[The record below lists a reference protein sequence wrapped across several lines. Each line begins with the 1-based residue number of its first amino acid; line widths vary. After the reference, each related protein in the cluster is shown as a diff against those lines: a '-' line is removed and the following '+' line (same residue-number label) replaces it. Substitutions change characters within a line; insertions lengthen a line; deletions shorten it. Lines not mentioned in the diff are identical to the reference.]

1 MDVSVETTGAIGRK
15 MTVKVP
21 AEQLDGAVAARLKR
35 LARTAKI
42 PGFRPGK
49 IPMKVIE
56 SRFADQALAEAADE
70 IISSSYM
77 EAINGESLDAAGPP
91 SIEPKNLTRGE
102 DLEFIAN
109 FEVFP
114 EVPRTDIRD
123 MPIERQ
129 TCEVVD
135 DDIDRTIETLRE
147 QRTTYEAAEKA
158 SEEGD
163 RVLID
168 FEGRVDGEVFEG
180 GEAKDYP
187 VVLGKGAL
195 LPEFESGV
203 TGVRAGEEV
212 TVQLTFPED
221 YPGAQVAGK
230 AAEFKISVKEVGA
243 PKVPEIDEDFVR
255 TFGVEDGSESAF
267 RQEIRTS
274 LERERDQRARSQ
286 VRQAVLEALMKDNE
300 FEAPSALVD
309 EEINRSIM
317 AVRQQLEQ
325 QGLPHD
331 APIDR
336 ANYLD
341 EAYRRVRL
349 GLAMHGVVKRL
360 EIKPDADRVRERVEE
375 MGSTYS
381 DPEQFVRWY
390 FEDKSRLAQ
399 IESVIIEEQAIDA
412 LLDEASITDTTVS
425 FEEFMRPPAPATVAA
440 EDEKSD
446 AE

>member
-1 MDVSVETTGAIGRK
+1 
-15 MTVKVP
+15 
-21 AEQLDGAVAARLKR
+21 
-35 LARTAKI
+35 
-42 PGFRPGK
+42 
-49 IPMKVIE
+49 
-56 SRFADQALAEAADE
+56 
-70 IISSSYM
+70 
-77 EAINGESLDAAGPP
+77 
-91 SIEPKNLTRGE
+91 
-102 DLEFIAN
+102 
-109 FEVFP
+109 
-114 EVPRTDIRD
+114 
-123 MPIERQ
+123 
-129 TCEVVD
+129 
-135 DDIDRTIETLRE
+135 
-147 QRTTYEAAEKA
+147 
-158 SEEGD
+158 
-163 RVLID
+163 
-168 FEGRVDGEVFEG
+168 
-180 GEAKDYP
+180 
-187 VVLGKGAL
+187 
-195 LPEFESGV
+195 
-203 TGVRAGEEV
+203 
-212 TVQLTFPED
+212 
-221 YPGAQVAGK
+221 
-230 AAEFKISVKEVGA
+230 
-243 PKVPEIDEDFVR
+243 
-255 TFGVEDGSESAF
+255 
-267 RQEIRTS
+267 
-274 LERERDQRARSQ
+274 
-286 VRQAVLEALMKDNE
+286 MKDNE

-399 IESVIIEEQAIDA
+399 IESVIVEEQAIDA
-412 LLDEASITDTTVS
+412 LLEEANITDTTVS